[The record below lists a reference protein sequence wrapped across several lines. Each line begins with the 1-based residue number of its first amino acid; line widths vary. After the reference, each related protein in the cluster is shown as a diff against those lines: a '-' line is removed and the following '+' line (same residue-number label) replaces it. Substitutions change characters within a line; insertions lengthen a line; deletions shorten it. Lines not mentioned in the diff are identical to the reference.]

1 MKKLKRVLC
10 LVLTLLMVMSLCMVT
25 FTANAE
31 SNNALPE
38 SASDFTW
45 DNATVYFLL
54 TDRFANG
61 DESNDHSYN
70 RGLDRDGN
78 VADYNTVASFQGGDF
93 KGLTEKIEE
102 GYFTDLGVNAIWVSG
117 WYEQIHGYTVG
128 GDGKNSFAHYAYHGY
143 YALDYTEIDKNF
155 GTEEEFKAMI
165 DAAHEKGIRVVM
177 DVVLN
182 HPGYNN
188 IYDMNEYG
196 YGVLKEGWEDVYY
209 DFSKIN
215 QTNYHGKI
223 DYNTGADIWLNWWG
237 KDWLRAGIAGYDND
251 GVGDLTGSAGG
262 MLPDFKTESQ
272 KATELPPIL
281 QTKWTRE
288 GTLEEKTAELD
299 ETFEKYNLGEKTM
312 RNHLVAWYAQWVEKY
327 GIDGFRCDT
336 AKHVEKD
343 TWKALDEAC
352 TQALNNWRTENP
364 DAVGADWDEEFWMTG
379 EHFGQNLAEND
390 YYENGFDSMINFA
403 FSPSA
408 SGTGDN
414 GMLKA
419 RDLNK
424 TYQTYADT
432 INTND
437 NFNALTYISS
447 HDTGLCR
454 KDLFYQGSAL
464 LLLPGGVQIY
474 YGDESNREYVECT
487 IHDHENR
494 SFMNWDWIEDNTAA
508 SAEYLEHWQKVGT
521 FRNNHVAV
529 GAGSHKVLTSTADNE
544 GSKDGIAFARTYDK
558 GDVYDKVVCVIDAEQ
573 NWDITINVAGVFPNG
588 TELKNTYTGK
598 TATVENGKVIFYSG
612 DNGTILI
619 EQVGGAVKP
628 STGDYELGDVNMDG
642 KLNIRDATLIQK
654 SIAKMETLDD
664 IQSLLADYNSDG
676 KVNVKDATAIQKFIA
691 GII

>member
-1 MKKLKRVLC
+1 MRNLSKALC
-10 LVLTLLMVMSLCMVT
+10 LVLTLVIILSMGATAL
-25 FTANAE
+25 TANAE

-70 RGLDRDGN
+70 RGLDKDGN
-78 VADYNTVASFQGGDF
+78 VAEYNTVASFQGGDF
-93 KGLTEKIEE
+93 KGLTEKINE

-117 WYEQIHGYTVG
+117 WYEQQHGYSVG
-128 GDGKNSFAHYAYHGY
+128 GDGKNSFPHYAYHGY
-143 YALDYTEIDKNF
+143 YALDFTELDKNF

-177 DVVLN
+177 DVVMN

-188 IYDMNEYG
+188 MYDMNEYG

-209 DFSKIN
+209 NFSSVN

-223 DYNTGADIWLNWWG
+223 DYNTGADMWLNWWG
-237 KDWLRAGIAGYDND
+237 KDWMRAGIAGYDNN
-251 GVGDLTGSAGG
+251 GVGVLQESVTY
-262 MLPDFKTESQ
+262 LPDFKTESEN
-272 KATELPPIL
+272 AVELPQIL
-281 QTKWTRE
+281 VTKWTRE
-288 GTLEEKTAELD
+288 GTLEEKTAEL
-299 ETFEKYNLGEKTM
+299 EATIEKYGLGEKTV
-312 RNHLVAWYAQWVEKY
+312 RNHMVAWYAQWVEKY

-336 AKHVEKD
+336 AKHVELD
-343 TWKALDEAC
+343 SWKALDEAC
-352 TQALNNWRTENP
+352 TKALENWRKDNP
-364 DAVGADWDEEFWMTG
+364 DAIGADWDEEFWMTG
-379 EHFGQNLAEND
+379 EHFGQNLIEND
-390 YYENGFDSMINFA
+390 YYTNGFDSMINFA

-408 SGTGDN
+408 SGTGDT

-424 TYQTYADT
+424 TYQTYAET

-437 NFNALTYISS
+437 SFNALTYISS
-447 HDTGLCR
+447 HDTGLVR
-454 KDLFYQGSAL
+454 KDLFYQASAL
-464 LLLPGGVQIY
+464 LLLPGGVQIF
-474 YGDESNREYVECT
+474 YGDESNRQYVECT

-494 SFMNWDWIEDNTAA
+494 SFMNWEAIDDNTLA

-529 GAGSHKVLTSTADNE
+529 GAGSHKIITSSANNE

-558 GDVYDKVVCVIDAEQ
+558 NDVYDKVVCVIDAEQ

-588 TELKNTYTGK
+588 AQLMNTYTGK
-598 TATVENGKVIFYSG
+598 TATVENGKVTFYSG
-612 DNGTILI
+612 DKGTILI

-628 STGDYELGDVNMDG
+628 STGDFELGDVNMDS

-654 SIAKMETLDD
+654 SIAKMVALDD
-664 IQSLLADYNSDG
+664 IQTLLADFNSDG
-676 KVNVKDATAIQKFIA
+676 KVNVKDATAIQKTIA
-691 GII
+691 GLI

>member
-1 MKKLKRVLC
+1 MRNFKKALC
-10 LVLTLLMVMSLCMVT
+10 LVLTLMMVMSMGAVAL
-25 FTANAE
+25 TASAE
-31 SNNALPE
+31 SNNALPKG
-38 SASDFTW
+38 ADDFTW

-70 RGLDRDGN
+70 RGLDKDGN
-78 VADYNTVASFQGGDF
+78 VADYNKVASFQGGDF
-93 KGLTEKIEE
+93 KGLTEKINE
-102 GYFTDLGVNAIWVSG
+102 GYFNDLGVNAIWVSG

-165 DAAHEKGIRVVM
+165 DAAHAKGIRVVM

-209 DFSKIN
+209 DFNNVN

-262 MLPDFKTESQ
+262 MLPDFKTEG
-272 KATELPPIL
+272 KIATELPPIL
-281 QTKWTRE
+281 QTKWTKE

-299 ETFEKYNLGEKTM
+299 ATIAKYNLGEKTM
-312 RNHLVAWYAQWVEKY
+312 RNHLVAWYAQWVEQY

-352 TQALNNWRTENP
+352 SKALENWREANP
-364 DAVGADWDEEFWMTG
+364 EAIGADWDEEFWMTG
-379 EHFGQNLAEND
+379 EHFGQNLIKND
-390 YYENGFDSMINFA
+390 YYANGFDSMINFA
-403 FSPSA
+403 FSPNA
-408 SGTGDN
+408 SGGSDN

-419 RDLNK
+419 SNINK

-432 INTND
+432 INTD
-437 NFNALTYISS
+437 EDFNALTYISS

-454 KDLFYQGSAL
+454 KDLYYQASAL
-464 LLLPGGVQIY
+464 LLIPGGVQIY
-474 YGDESNREYVECT
+474 YGDESNRQYVDCT

-494 SFMNWDWIEDNTAA
+494 SFMNWADYDTNANE
-508 SAEYLEHWQKVGT
+508 SADYLAHWQTVGS

-529 GAGSHKVLTSTADNE
+529 GAGAHKALEATS
-544 GSKDGIAFARTYDK
+544 GVAFARTYDK
-558 GDVYDKVVCVIDAEQ
+558 NDVYDRVVCVIKADA
-573 NWDITINVAGVFPNG
+573 DTDVTVTLAGAFMNG
-588 TELKNTYTGK
+588 TEVENVYTGEK
-598 TATVENGKVIFYSG
+598 ATVEGGKVTFDSG
-612 DNGTILI
+612 NHGTILI

-628 STGDYELGDVNMDG
+628 STGDYEIGDVNMDG

-664 IQSLLADYNSDG
+664 IQTLLADYNSDG

-691 GII
+691 GIR